1 VVVQPAVPV
10 VSYDD
15 MLTHAQDMIGKGQ
28 YTPAQ
33 ALLKSAIQ
41 AKPGAWQA
49 YNALAQIELYQLNSP
64 ADAFTHYQA
73 ALAKGGM
80 ATFRVSREH
89 EQGWLS
95 VSAGKAGFKADG
107 GMNNFPVSAV
117 KEAKGNKIGK
127 IMVGKAR
134 HAFHILLVNGVNYNF
149 APTSGSPAE
158 EVSLILSAIGS

>member
-49 YNALAQIELYQLNSP
+49 YNALAQIELYHLNLP

-73 ALAKGGM
+73 ALTKGGV
-80 ATFRVSREH
+80 ATFRVSCEH

-107 GMNNFPVSAV
+107 GMNNFPVSPV

-127 IMVGKAR
+127 IMVGKAH
-134 HAFHILLVNGVNYNF
+134 HAFHILLMNGVNFNF
-149 APTSGSPAE
+149 APGSASPGE
-158 EVSLILSAIGS
+158 EVSFILSALGS